1 MLSRKQRTNNSYS
14 TWFDILF
21 ALPQGSILGPL
32 LFNIF
37 LADLFFIL
45 NEVNVANDNTL
56 YTSSNDIKGLINS
69 LEEASKALFKWF
81 YDNLVKSNLDKCH
94 LFVRIKN
101 FQIKNTKKGM
111 KSHRYAV

>member
-1 MLSRKQRTNNSYS
+1 MLSRKQRTNYSYS

-45 NEVNVANDNTL
+45 NKVNVANDNTL
-56 YTSSNDIKGLINS
+56 YTSSNDIK
-69 LEEASKALFKWF
+69 EWF